1 MCPAHRPVD
10 DEDTHGGPTARG
22 AEGTQAALL
31 AAALV
36 RFGTEGYQSTTVRDI
51 ARDAGANVALI
62 NRYFGSKDGL
72 FRACLARTR
81 DELADETLVHGRSPS
96 VRDLVERA
104 TGKSDSAFVLRLKLL
119 ITSSRDPDAD
129 HIRHEVLEHFAENL
143 AAEAHKP
150 EGAPGRPPSSS
161 EMLRAE
167 VALAALLGIVQM
179 RSTTS
184 LTELSVADRSRVTP
198 LIRDTFDV
206 LLHPSD
212 HTDGS
217 P

>member
-1 MCPAHRPVD
+1 
-10 DEDTHGGPTARG
+10 
-22 AEGTQAALL
+22 
-31 AAALV
+31 
-36 RFGTEGYQSTTVRDI
+36 
-51 ARDAGANVALI
+51 
-62 NRYFGSKDGL
+62 
-72 FRACLARTR
+72 
-81 DELADETLVHGRSPS
+81 
-96 VRDLVERA
+96 
-104 TGKSDSAFVLRLKLL
+104 
-119 ITSSRDPDAD
+119 
-129 HIRHEVLEHFAENL
+129 
-143 AAEAHKP
+143 
-150 EGAPGRPPSSS
+150 
-161 EMLRAE
+161 MLRAE